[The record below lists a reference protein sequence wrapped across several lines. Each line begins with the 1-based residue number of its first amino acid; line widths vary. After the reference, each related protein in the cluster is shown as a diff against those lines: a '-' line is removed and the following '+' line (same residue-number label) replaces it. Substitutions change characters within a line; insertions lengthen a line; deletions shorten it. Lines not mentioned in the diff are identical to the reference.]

1 MVEVG
6 QTPGTSES
14 YEEPTKRPL
23 HPGPPG
29 WFGYAPD
36 ILYTAESEDERF
48 SFMIQAG
55 LEPDDDRPGYMR
67 RTNPVVYSL
76 LIMDDVGEAGSSS
89 DHATI
94 EDAKAHAAAATGI
107 RDLDWRPFVQPSEEP

>member
-1 MVEVG
+1 MVRSVRLQARARATRNRRRG
-6 QTPGTSES
+6 RFIPARRAGS
-14 YEEPTKRPL
+14 
-23 HPGPPG
+23 
-29 WFGYAPD
+29 GYVPD

-94 EDAKAHAAAATGI
+94 EDAKGARRG
-107 RDLDWRPFVQPSEEP
+107 RDGDQRP